1 MRGLLMVGAARIG
14 EPYLAAARR
23 LGFRVTL
30 VESTAHQDRLAGEV
44 DRFIPVTGTA
54 EEHWAAAA
62 QAAAGEEEPDG
73 VLAFAETQVMAA
85 ALVQDRLGLPGP
97 SLRAAV
103 ISRNK
108 ALQRAHFAA
117 ACLPQPDHLLVDNV
131 EDAVAWAE
139 SRLPV
144 VVKPLSLSGSR
155 GVVAVGSTAELA
167 GLLPERLA
175 VGKVLLEQQAV
186 GPEYSWEGILREGTI
201 LFGNVTAK
209 ETTGPPEF
217 VEVAHRAGCH
227 LDPAV
232 DELVH
237 GVIEAIGVRSGIV
250 HLEFILTGDGPVAIE
265 VAVRTPGDC
274 LMDVLALTHGFDP
287 YEAVVSVAMGD
298 PVALPSGPV
307 AHGAIW
313 FPEARPGTVTAIE
326 GADVLAEHPHIIRV
340 RLLKSVGDQVAGLVS
355 SAQRVGYLLFQAPSA
370 ADLETVM
377 TEARKTFEIRTE
389 P

>member
-1 MRGLLMVGAARIG
+1 MRRLLLVGAARIG

-23 LGFRVTL
+23 LGLRVTL
-30 VESTAHQDRLAGEV
+30 VESAAHQERLAGEV
-44 DRFIPVTGTA
+44 DRFVPVPGTT

-62 QAAAGEEEPDG
+62 QAAAVEAKPDG
-73 VLAFAETQVMAA
+73 VLAFAETQVIAA

-117 ACLPQPDHLLVDNV
+117 AGLPQPEHLLVDGGARLD
-131 EDAVAWAE
+131 DAIAWAE

-155 GVVAVGSTAELA
+155 GVVAVGDPAD
-167 GLLPERLA
+167 LPERLA
-175 VGKVLLEQQAV
+175 AGKLLLERQAV
-186 GPEYSWEGILREGTI
+186 GPEYSWEGILRDGRI
-201 LFGNVTAK
+201 LFGNVTVK

-217 VEVAHRAGCH
+217 VEVAHRAGERPS
-227 LDPAV
+227 PAV
-232 DELVH
+232 DGLAR
-237 GVIEAIGVRSGIV
+237 GVVGALGVRSGIV
-250 HLEFILTGDGPVAIE
+250 HLEFILTEDGPVVIE

-274 LMDVLALTHGFDP
+274 LMDVLALTYGFDP
-287 YEAVVSVAMGD
+287 YEAVVSIAMGE
-298 PVALPSGPV
+298 PVDLPAAPV

-313 FPEARPGTVTAIE
+313 FPEASPGTVTAIE
-326 GADVLAEHPHIIRV
+326 GADVLAGHPHVARV
-340 RLLKSVGDQVAGLVS
+340 RLLKSAGDTVAGLVS
-355 SAQRVGYLLFQAPSA
+355 SAQRVGYLLFRAPTA
-370 ADLETVM
+370 AELDTAM
-377 TEARKTFEIRTE
+377 AEARKTFAIRTR